1 MDWVIVSISSAF
13 AFGIVSVLDKLIL
26 TRYAPSALTFI
37 VLVGL
42 IQLPASLLILPFV
55 PLESHSISVWAA
67 AYFSGLSWGLSLYI
81 MFWVMSTREV
91 SRVVPVVSASPVFV
105 AILSVLFLS
114 EDLSALHWVAIFVT
128 VAGAALISLRTEGS
142 SQRIVL
148 DSAFSLMVLSSLLL
162 AVGQFLSKVAL
173 DDDLSLW
180 NLWVVRNLGLTTG
193 TMFALRPSFFRE
205 LRMLASD
212 RVGVGVFVLSEGFIV
227 LIATL
232 LTLWGILL
240 GPVSLAATLMST
252 RPFFVF
258 VLSMLLSTQAWRVLN
273 EPLDRDT
280 LAQKFV
286 STAMIVGGI
295 SAIALL

>member
-1 MDWVIVSISSAF
+1 MDWVIVSISSAL

-26 TRYAPSALTFI
+26 TRYAPSAPTFI

-42 IQLPASLLILPFV
+42 IQLPALLLILAFV
-55 PLESHSISVWAA
+55 PLESHSIGVWATG
-67 AYFSGLSWGLSLYI
+67 YFSGFSWGLSLVI

-128 VAGAALISLRTEGS
+128 VGGAALISLHAGGP

-162 AVGQFLSKVAL
+162 AGGQFLSKVAL

-193 TMFALRPSFFRE
+193 TMFALRPSFLRE
-205 LRMLASD
+205 VRMLVSD

-232 LTLWGILL
+232 LTLWVFLL

-258 VLSMLLSTQAWRVLN
+258 ILSVLLSTQAWRILN

-280 LAQKFV
+280 LTQKFV
-286 STAMIVGGI
+286 STAMIMGGI
-295 SAIALL
+295 SAIAVL